1 MNQIMRFNLTD
12 IMPEQEAVLRNQ
24 GIPQDAYPA
33 ERENRIRT
41 LLERAME
48 AFAADAQPVGISL
61 ELSIKECETIF
72 NGEGKN
78 EKDTPV
84 EHIFTQADNLALFA
98 LTMGSEVSEII
109 GELFKDNEFAL
120 GSMLD
125 AVASLAADKAVEVY
139 ETYFFNEL
147 SERDLAT
154 PDTCVLSYSPG
165 YCGWHISGQ
174 KKLFQY
180 LEPEKIGISLND
192 SFLMTPLKSVTGLLV
207 AGKKEIHIFNEG
219 AYDFCNLCKDRTCQ
233 ERMKRL
239 LT

>member
-1 MNQIMRFNLTD
+1 MNRIMQFNLTD

-24 GIPQDAYPA
+24 GIPEGTYIQ
-33 ERENRIRT
+33 NRICT
-41 LLERAME
+41 LLAKARDV
-48 AFAADAQPVGISL
+48 FAASAQPVGTLL

-78 EKDTPV
+78 AKDIPV
-84 EHIFTQADNLALFA
+84 ERILTQADNLALFA

-139 ETYFFNEL
+139 ETYYFDDL
-147 SERDLAT
+147 SKRDLAT
-154 PDTCVLSYSPG
+154 PETCVLSYSPG

-174 KKLFQY
+174 KQLFHY

-207 AGKKEIHIFNEG
+207 AGKKEIHLFNEG

-233 ERMKRL
+233 ERMQRL

>member
-1 MNQIMRFNLTD
+1 MSRTMQFNLID

-24 GIPQDAYPA
+24 GIPQDVYPA

-48 AFAADAQPVGISL
+48 AFTAGAQPVGISS
-61 ELSIKECETIF
+61 ELSIKECQIIL

-78 EKDTPV
+78 EKDIPV
-84 EHIFTQADNLALFA
+84 EHVFPRADNLALFA
-98 LTMGSEVSEII
+98 LTMGSEVSEKI

-139 ETYFFNEL
+139 EEYFFDEL
-147 SERDLAT
+147 SKRDITAT
-154 PDTCVLSYSPG
+154 DTRVLSYSPG

-192 SFLMTPLKSVTGLLV
+192 SFLMIPLKSVTGLLV
-207 AGKKEIHIFNEG
+207 AGKREIHIFDEG
-219 AYDFCNLCKDRTCQ
+219 VYDFCNSCKDRTCQ
-233 ERMKRL
+233 ERMRRL
-239 LT
+239 